1 MTATTSSLPKPAH
14 FAARRLEFTPNQ
26 LLLGAV
32 LIAAGLSAL
41 SLLFNHAIDYD
52 PEGWIVYGREL
63 LGSQALNTTGFPAW
77 KPLPAIMIA
86 PFTLITRGEGDVYY
100 WLFISRA
107 AAVLTVFACAA
118 LAHRFGGRVAAVL
131 AGFMVVI
138 SPWWAADGAIGR
150 DSSLSAMFFVG
161 GFLAHY
167 RGWYRWSVLSMVG
180 LALLRPE
187 ATPFMMLYGVWM
199 WRSRRLAWW
208 FTVGSIAVIVLLWL
222 VPTILH
228 SGLSPAE
235 ISRDSGGKN
244 AAVNSAFPAL
254 TVIVDAAKQ
263 TRQLPA
269 VLFALAA
276 VASLYGLY
284 AFVMRRPSQ
293 GEALWGRNGEELVL
307 IGAAVAWVLIV
318 AAETQKG
325 YAGNPRYLVPA
336 VTVFFATGSVAAL
349 RLAGSRVALRLIR
362 SPSVAL
368 GVVAAFCVIGTAAF
382 SVHSL
387 QSGVRLIQTRDRQVY
402 AMRQELLTLR
412 CRGRVFANESNNA
425 YLAQITGRPLQDTV
439 NWHLPYMYF
448 KGKRFWFVY
457 CAP

>member
-1 MTATTSSLPKPAH
+1 M
-14 FAARRLEFTPNQ
+14 RRLEFTPNQ
-26 LLLGAV
+26 LLLGAL

-63 LGSQALNTTGFPAW
+63 LSSQPLNTTGFPAW

-86 PFTLITRGEGDVYY
+86 PITLITRGEGDVYY

-138 SPWWAADGAIGR
+138 SPWWAGDGAVGR
-150 DSSLSAMFFVG
+150 DSSLSAVLFVG
-161 GFLAHY
+161 AFLAHY
-167 RGWYRWSVLSMVG
+167 RGWYRWAVLAMVG

-187 ATPFMMLYGVWM
+187 ATPFIMLYGFWM

-208 FTVGSIAVIVLLWL
+208 FTAGAIAVIALLWL
-222 VPTILH
+222 VPTIFH
-228 SGLSPAE
+228 SGLSPAA
-235 ISRDSGGKN
+235 ISRDSGGTN
-244 AAVNSAFPAL
+244 AAVNSSFPAL
-254 TVIVDAAKQ
+254 TVIIDAAKQ
-263 TRQLPA
+263 THQLPA
-269 VLFALAA
+269 VLLALAIFT
-276 VASLYGLY
+276 SLYALY
-284 AFVMRRPSQ
+284 SLVLRRRSA
-293 GEALWGRNGEELVL
+293 GEVLWGRNGEELIL
-307 IGAAVAWVLIV
+307 IGASVAWVLIV

-336 VTVFFATGSVAAL
+336 VAVFFAVGSVAIV
-349 RLAGSRVALRLIR
+349 RLAGSRFVLGLTHSPRATLVA
-362 SPSVAL
+362 
-368 GVVAAFCVIGTAAF
+368 VVAICVVGTAAF

-387 QSGVRLIQTRDRQVY
+387 KSGVRLIQGRDHQVQ
-402 AMRQELLTLR
+402 AIREELLTLR
-412 CRGRVFANESNNA
+412 CPGKVYANSSNNA
-425 YLAQITGRPLQDTV
+425 YLAQLTGRPLQDTV
-439 NWHLPYMYF
+439 DWHLPYLWF
-448 KGKRFWFVY
+448 KGNSFWFVY